1 MQPLIDICL
10 TVQCG
15 GRSRDVDPDELAG
28 ALGAPDI
35 RPALFRLLLGEEG
48 DYRGRERDQNGYE
61 NEINKLEE
69 KDERDSISFLSSFG
83 SQEREKGCR
92 GKEETHVVDAVIHN
106 LAELLANAFADK
118 RSRRFYRLVAERV
131 PLGIIRNAMTDAFEP
146 APREIRRSR
155 AAYFTSCV
163 MPALE
168 AARRK
173 RP

>member
-1 MQPLIDICL
+1 MNPIPDI
-10 TVQCG
+10 TVTLG
-15 GRSRDVDPDELAG
+15 FGDHHRLVLPESLAR
-28 ALGAPDI
+28 ALGLRDI
-35 RPALFRLLLGEEG
+35 RSALFQLLLGEEG
-48 DYRGRERDQNGYE
+48 DYRGKERDQNGYE

-83 SQEREKGCR
+83 AQEREKGCR

-106 LAELLANAFADK
+106 LAELLANAFADR